1 MAKKQDFESH
11 KHTPKTLNEMPKTP
25 RPKGRPTKVKSNRAT
40 IKSPLEEKRSRTKS
54 RNAEVQYPKTGL
66 RNEITNQIH
75 EPGDSDYIMQDLSP
89 EFIVEVAK
97 VGEQNS
103 RRNGN
108 YINHNDMVKKNQDIQ
123 IIPSSSSNLKRKRC
137 SSHSGAS
144 DELIVEYIP
153 SVIAHSLP
161 IFNFSD
167 SPLGN
172 TSPKIEHAVSCS
184 FNELQVEKR
193 LGIIS
198 KAFRSIEYQYL
209 PSVAAHSKLVLD
221 ESGPT
226 LGHSTCITKRALR
239 RPFKK
244 FQLGEESAKV
254 SHAGELNK
262 RRELTYEEQSHMIK
276 RADHGV
282 FIGDNALRARY
293 KGQRGRSKN
302 CRLAIFKSVRLND
315 FEWFKKIEPPSR
327 DEHPMNVWE
336 ETRIFPTIENPNPN
350 TTSEVEH
357 LQDHVSPLGYPHL
370 LPEPNSTLQSP
381 NPNYISPYSNSVTKK
396 QKRIETPI
404 NVTIRRLSQSAS
416 IRSKAS
422 EETNSENSRYLAGVT
437 NENSQTLQN
446 DETRNSYLGPPLS
459 ISSFIPV
466 NQSAIQK
473 QPNSGATRRA
483 LNVENGETED
493 SYSNDSNG
501 TLSSPIL
508 DEVDLSMQGLV
519 MFSHEPTSTTENTL
533 ASNNDCLSPVADAV
547 APRSGITGLPGITLK
562 RKPEK
567 RLSQA
572 LQSVSTT
579 RGSIGLLRRNIIMD
593 IIDMCGGVF
602 PGHKELVAPF
612 ISQWMKMNKPG
623 KPDGKTVHAA
633 YRLLVNSG
641 KIRELK
647 FSFQDMNGL
656 MVTKSMTTKVEID
669 PIDAKVKKLQQEM
682 IACYPQYF
690 VPMGIEVSDE
700 ARQRAYFPSKWIT
713 NRSPAGLEV
722 DNETQL
728 RLQHKPGF
736 VVRMETKKATIE
748 KNRKLRRTKERKIEC
763 PKAKRKKHIETTVPS
778 VRVHNS
784 LRKLNHI
791 NHQDADFFI
800 PQENHDIETFQY
812 QGRFRARRVER
823 LATLKRSTNRD
834 ILDLTMPLRESFLN
848 QGNAAEIDLRSA
860 NPVCFSEADE
870 LVLANLKDFNEGD
883 TTSIVRKRPHQHSS
897 VFEIPWSPYPR
908 QIKRRKTVNN
918 HCKELEL
925 MLSIMNPKNLFH
937 PSSGTFSATFPGFEP
952 SGQGLESTS
961 RKKQVKGNKTRIPF
975 TALHHSTIMDPTH
988 VFHRASGT
996 FSVMY
1001 SGLESFKR
1009 VPLGPLRRIKA
1020 KEDYTR
1026 ITMQRIPILISQK
1039 HIFHPPSGTFS
1050 VIFMGFEF
1058 QHQDSTSKFRKTDE
1072 KENKT
1077 AFEIEIDDLMSWGPM
1092 TEKYLSSDYS
1102 NWPFINYGIKNYHGV
1117 PSQTEYRLDT
1127 RFEVP
1132 LPETNGTGFS
1142 VFPRASV
1149 IKKHLKY
1156 TERGSQ
1162 KASQENY
1169 KRKRARTRL
1178 EFKTRPLTSRTSIDD
1193 IGAQYVSEL
1202 ADQRNDDRRP
1212 TNVRRIRGPHK
1223 QTPLTLDEEERLLAA
1238 VIVIRTLLGG
1248 VDKNVD
1254 WVLVTRL
1261 FQPEFSQMYIQ
1272 KRWSQVQHR
1281 FRLQM
1286 DQIQANFQSKFA
1298 KAYEDRIIPAIDFDN
1313 IEEYDWAWLV
1323 DWTMENIDTSTDSVK
1338 RLPARRLD
1346 LDEIYDLRA
1355 TSDNEM
1361 LEFFETDALVV
1372 SQRREAVLNRR
1383 SYVYPSESKFQ
1394 PSSQTHSD
1402 EIAIAK
1408 SWIRA
1413 NVITSEANYDSKLA
1427 RAKLSSVGESSI
1439 DTALQQLLEAR
1450 LLMQQNKGRLVPGRN
1465 YDISDF
1471 FLSRMRKRLSAS
1483 QFYQAASFKRKLDK
1497 ELLAKGSAEFFYAAE
1512 NGDLLAVLNMLAHK
1526 RISVRTKNPPM
1537 EKFGLIDGGYM
1548 TRRMDKS
1555 RLNFDVEIWMEPS
1568 YVIGNP
1574 LLPLQPPPR
1583 QHLEDPMAKIP
1594 VWYDIHDNFIP
1605 IMWEMALAAT
1615 LAILSMRPGVTAH
1628 EIERSIRPSL
1638 GAWELQM
1645 ILEWLVEVKA
1655 GTKSG
1660 MRFMVDEWWWLCLG
1674 EGQMLAATEIEA
1686 QATGEKPGSGNLGVS
1701 HTPSNIDVEHF

>member
-1 MAKKQDFESH
+1 MAKKQNFESH
-11 KHTPKTLNEMPKTP
+11 KHTPKALNEMPKTP
-25 RPKGRPTKVKSNRAT
+25 RPKGRPPKVKSTRAT
-40 IKSPLEEKRSRTKS
+40 IKSAPEEKRSWTKS
-54 RNAEVQYPKTGL
+54 RNVEVRYPKTGL
-66 RNEITNQIH
+66 KNEITNQIH
-75 EPGDSDYIMQDLSP
+75 EPEDSDYIMQDLSP
-89 EFIVEVAK
+89 EFIVEAAK
-97 VGEQNS
+97 VREQNS

-108 YINHNDMVKKNQDIQ
+108 YINPNDMVVENQDIQ
-123 IIPSSSSNLKRKRC
+123 IIHSSPSNLKRKRC

-153 SVIAHSLP
+153 SIIAHSLP
-161 IFNFSD
+161 IFNISD

-172 TSPKIEHAVSCS
+172 TSPKIKHAVSRS
-184 FNELQVEKR
+184 FNELQVEKG

-198 KAFRSIEYQYL
+198 KPFRSIEYQYL
-209 PSVAAHSKLVLD
+209 PSIAAHSKLVLD
-221 ESGPT
+221 ESDPT
-226 LGHSTCITKRALR
+226 PGHSTCITKRALR
-239 RPFKK
+239 CLSKK
-244 FQLGEESAKV
+244 FQLGQKSTKV

-315 FEWFKKIEPPSR
+315 FEWFKKFEPPSR
-327 DEHPMNVWE
+327 DEHPMNVWD
-336 ETRIFPTIENPNPN
+336 ETKIFPTIENPNPN
-350 TTSEVEH
+350 STSEVEH
-357 LQDHVSPLGYPHL
+357 SQYHVSPLGYPHL

-381 NPNYISPYSNSVTKK
+381 NPNYMSPYSNSITKK

-404 NVTIRRLSQSAS
+404 NVTKRRLSQSAS

-422 EETNSENSRYLAGVT
+422 EETNSENSRYLDGVS
-437 NENSQTLQN
+437 NENPQTLQN
-446 DETRNSYLGPPLS
+446 DEARNSYLGPPLS
-459 ISSFIPV
+459 ISSFTPV
-466 NQSAIQK
+466 NQSATQK
-473 QPNSGATRRA
+473 QPNSRSAKRV
-483 LNVENGETED
+483 LNAETGETED
-493 SYSNDSNG
+493 SYSIDNS

-508 DEVDLSMQGLV
+508 DEVDLSMKDLE
-519 MFSHEPTSTTENTL
+519 MFLHEPISTTENTL
-533 ASNNDCLSPVADAV
+533 ASNNDCLSPVADA
-547 APRSGITGLPGITLK
+547 TGLPGITLK
-562 RKPEK
+562 REPEK

-593 IIDMCGGVF
+593 IIDICGGVF

-612 ISQWMKMNKPG
+612 ISQWMKMKKPG

-647 FSFQDMNGL
+647 FSFQDLNGL
-656 MVTKSMTTKVEID
+656 MVTKSMTTRVEID
-669 PIDAKVKKLQQEM
+669 PIDAKVKKLQQDI

-690 VPMGIEVSDE
+690 IPRGIEVSDE

-713 NRSPAGLEV
+713 NRSPASLEV

-748 KNRKLRRTKERKIEC
+748 KNRKLRGTGERKIER
-763 PKAKRKKHIETTVPS
+763 PKARRKKHIETTVPS
-778 VRVHNS
+778 VRIHSS

-812 QGRFRARRVER
+812 QSRFRARKVER

-834 ILDLTMPLRESFLN
+834 ILDLTMPPMAGLRESFLD
-848 QGNAAEIDLRSA
+848 QDDAVEIDLRSA
-860 NPVCFSEADE
+860 DPVCFSEADD
-870 LVLANLKDFNEGD
+870 LVLANLKYFNQGA
-883 TTSIVRKRPHQHSS
+883 TSIVRKRPHQHSG

-908 QIKRRKTVNN
+908 QMKRRKTVNN
-918 HCKELEL
+918 HRKELEL
-925 MLSIMNPKNLFH
+925 MLSIMNPKHLFH

-952 SGQGLESTS
+952 LGQGLESTS
-961 RKKQVKGNKTRIPF
+961 RKKQVKGNKTRIPL
-975 TALHHSTIMDPTH
+975 TVLRPSTVMDPTH
-988 VFHRASGT
+988 VFHPASGT

-1058 QHQDSTSKFRKTDE
+1058 QHQDSTNKFRKPDE
-1072 KENKT
+1072 KGTKT

-1156 TERGSQ
+1156 TQRASQ
-1162 KASQENY
+1162 KVSQENY

-1193 IGAQYVSEL
+1193 IGTQYISEL

-1212 TNVRRIRGPHK
+1212 KNVRRIRGPHK
-1223 QTPLTLDEEERLLAA
+1223 QTPLALDEEERLLAA
-1238 VIVIRTLLGG
+1238 VVVIRTLLGG

-1261 FQPEFSQMYIQ
+1261 FQPAFSQMYIQ

-1361 LEFFETDALVV
+1361 LEFFETDAPVV

-1383 SYVYPSESKFQ
+1383 SYVYPSESKLQ
-1394 PSSQTHSD
+1394 PSSQTRSD

-1483 QFYQAASFKRKLDK
+1483 QFYQAASFKRKLDT
-1497 ELLAKGSAEFFYAAE
+1497 ELLAKGSAEFSYAAE

-1568 YVIGNP
+1568 YIVGNP
-1574 LLPLQPPPR
+1574 LSPLQPPPR
-1583 QHLEDPMAKIP
+1583 QHLENPMAKIP

-1615 LAILSMRPGVTAH
+1615 LNILCMRPGVTAH
-1628 EIERSIRPSL
+1628 EIERSVRPSL

-1660 MRFMVDEWWWLCLG
+1660 LGFMVDEWWWLCLG
-1674 EGQMLAATEIEA
+1674 EGQMLAAMEIEA
-1686 QATGEKPGSGNLGVS
+1686 QARGEKLGSGNLGVS
-1701 HTPSNIDVEHF
+1701 HTPSNIDMEHF